1 MALSEIEKLERRYT
15 ENPQGLTFAPLAEVH
30 RKNGEVQRALDLLGL
45 GLQIHPDYIPASIV
59 LGRCHM
65 DMGDVHAAETAFLHV
80 LDLDGE
86 NVIALKALADISE
99 RLLKFDDAERWLHTL
114 LTVDRSND
122 DAREQ
127 LQRVEIA
134 RRQAG
139 VASSAEPSSIL
150 DPQAPE
156 ETIREPVS
164 EPIIDIAPPP
174 PPPPFEPPPP
184 PPPLPAMGF
193 EDLEPSALRSEFL
206 DEPAAPPPEE
216 PVRFEQAIEQSIEPL
231 DGLVGRE
238 VDTPDEVTP
247 EARETGYGGFGDDFA
262 VETAEDIV
270 LESAGGSEFQM
281 PDASQELAA
290 FGAAGERGPFEEDAP
305 APSAE
310 RKAEPEPEFREP
322 VQELRDLAP
331 ELPEPKLD
339 QPEPPAPEP
348 LVYEPP
354 KAEPVLTALEAVAA
368 PAPPAPAPPSPPA
381 LPKRPYG
388 AGVTGGRS
396 TNQLFQGILAAR
408 PPAQAAPAQV
418 RQAPPSGT
426 TGAPTRPAADA
437 LSLSSVFGEEGSETP
452 PAVPAGNA
460 AAGSV
465 SFDDFFG
472 SQSASPA
479 ARTPRAPDPKNDDLD
494 QFHAWLQNLKR

>member
-1 MALSEIEKLERRYT
+1 M
-15 ENPQGLTFAPLAEVH
+15 
-30 RKNGEVQRALDLLGL
+30 
-45 GLQIHPDYIPASIV
+45 
-59 LGRCHM
+59 
-65 DMGDVHAAETAFLHV
+65 
-80 LDLDGE
+80 
-86 NVIALKALADISE
+86 
-99 RLLKFDDAERWLHTL
+99 
-114 LTVDRSND
+114 
-122 DAREQ
+122 
-127 LQRVEIA
+127 
-134 RRQAG
+134 
-139 VASSAEPSSIL
+139 
-150 DPQAPE
+150 
-156 ETIREPVS
+156 
-164 EPIIDIAPPP
+164 
-174 PPPPFEPPPP
+174 
-184 PPPLPAMGF
+184 
-193 EDLEPSALRSEFL
+193 
-206 DEPAAPPPEE
+206 
-216 PVRFEQAIEQSIEPL
+216 
-231 DGLVGRE
+231 
-238 VDTPDEVTP
+238 
-247 EARETGYGGFGDDFA
+247 
-262 VETAEDIV
+262 ETAEDIV

-322 VQELRDLAP
+322 VQELHDLAP
-331 ELPEPKLD
+331 ELPEPSLD
-339 QPEPPAPEP
+339 QPEASAPEPVQFEPPAPPAPEP

-354 KAEPVLTALEAVAA
+354 TAEPVLTALEAVAA
-368 PAPPAPAPPSPPA
+368 PAPTAPAPPSSPA

-408 PPAQAAPAQV
+408 PPAQALPAQV

-460 AAGSV
+460 GAGSV